1 MPSLKEQIK
10 RSLEKA
16 NKLNRGE
23 IQFKSTHNLLF
34 ETAPFY
40 TNDVIRFRVG
50 TCTGIFSFDGDNYII
65 IGIGNDKQGNGH
77 LQDVFDWFENSCKR
91 DKKNLMVVEIMNKRF
106 MKHLIEKRGFTAI
119 DNNNV
124 IKIFKDKK

>member
-1 MPSLKEQIK
+1 MPSIKEQIK
-10 RSLEKA
+10 RNIEKG
-16 NKLNRGE
+16 NKLKKGE
-23 IQFKSTHNLLF
+23 VEFKSTHNLYF

-40 TNDVIRFRVG
+40 HPSATRFRVG
-50 TCTGIFSFDGDNYII
+50 TCTGIFSCDGDNYII

-91 DKKNLMVVEIMNKRF
+91 DKKNLMVVEIMNKPF
-106 MKHLIEKRGFTAI
+106 MKHLIEKRGFKAI

-124 IKIFKDKK
+124 IKYFK